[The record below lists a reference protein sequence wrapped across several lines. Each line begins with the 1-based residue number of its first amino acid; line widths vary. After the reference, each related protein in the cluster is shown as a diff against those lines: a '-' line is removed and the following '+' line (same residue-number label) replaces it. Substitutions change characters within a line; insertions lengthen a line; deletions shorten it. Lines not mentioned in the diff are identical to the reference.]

1 MIRQFYILQEIFDL
15 ARVNKSAS
23 LYDPHKLDWVNG
35 EHFRAMSDEEFSGEK
50 IREALGVVAARFGNG
65 EAYWP
70 LRVALSGQ
78 EASPGP
84 VEIADV
90 LGREETLRRI
100 RAAVALL

>member
-1 MIRQFYILQEIFDL
+1 M
-15 ARVNKSAS
+15 SA
-23 LYDPHKLDWVNG
+23 DEFEKV
-35 EHFRAMSDEEFSGEK
+35 SDEEFSGEK